1 MDLGTF
7 IQNEDFYAISQVA
20 VASNAIMNDN
30 EVDEDDDI
38 GDEEEEEEDGVVIT
52 QEHEV
57 PFNFY

>member
-1 MDLGTF
+1 MDLGTL
-7 IQNEDFYAISQVA
+7 IRNEDFCAISQVA
-20 VASNAIMNDN
+20 VARNAIMSDN

-38 GDEEEEEEDGVVIT
+38 GDEEEDGVVIT